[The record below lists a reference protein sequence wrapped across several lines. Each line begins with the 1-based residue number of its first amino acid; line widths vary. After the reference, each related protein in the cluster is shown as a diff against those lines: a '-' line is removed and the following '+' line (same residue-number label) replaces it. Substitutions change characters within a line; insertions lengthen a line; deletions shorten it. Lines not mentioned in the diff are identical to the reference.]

1 MLVCP
6 YCGKPN
12 EIPVDAAFD
21 SIEAGHFTCGHCNK
35 AFYVM
40 DHVPR
45 PIESIKIKFLKTAL
59 ARISRERG
67 KKAKRGLPTWRLR

>member
-21 SIEAGHFTCGHCNK
+21 SILNA
-35 AFYVM
+35 
-40 DHVPR
+40 
-45 PIESIKIKFLKTAL
+45 
-59 ARISRERG
+59 
-67 KKAKRGLPTWRLR
+67 WRLLSRGWHVSPRTPGKADVFFDEPQQVGLRNSGERSEDGRRHQRRAATAS

>member
-35 AFYVM
+35 AFYGM
-40 DHVPR
+40 DQVPR
-45 PIESIKIKFLKTAL
+45 PIESIKK
-59 ARISRERG
+59 SNS
-67 KKAKRGLPTWRLR
+67 

>member
-35 AFYVM
+35 AFYVI
-40 DHVPR
+40 DHVPK
-45 PIESIKIKFLKTAL
+45 PIESIKNQIPKNRACPDKPRAQ
-59 ARISRERG
+59 
-67 KKAKRGLPTWRLR
+67 